1 MARLLLVDDERDL
14 RTLYAEEL
22 GDEGYEV
29 KTAGTRAE
37 AMELLDLF
45 QFDLLILDIQLDK
58 ESGLDLLQQLAS
70 QKRDVPVILCSA
82 FGSYRDDFTSW
93 LADSYVVKSS
103 DFSDLKNEVRQVL
116 ARRAH

>member
-22 GDEGYEV
+22 SDEGHEV

-37 AMELLDLF
+37 ALELLNRF
-45 QFDLLILDIQLDK
+45 HFDLLILDIQLDK
-58 ESGLDLLQQLAS
+58 ESGLDLLQQLVGE
-70 QKRDVPVILCSA
+70 KRDLPVILCTA

-93 LADSYVVKSS
+93 FADSYVVKSS
-103 DFSDLKNEVRQVL
+103 DFSDLKREVHHIL
-116 ARRAH
+116 ARRGG